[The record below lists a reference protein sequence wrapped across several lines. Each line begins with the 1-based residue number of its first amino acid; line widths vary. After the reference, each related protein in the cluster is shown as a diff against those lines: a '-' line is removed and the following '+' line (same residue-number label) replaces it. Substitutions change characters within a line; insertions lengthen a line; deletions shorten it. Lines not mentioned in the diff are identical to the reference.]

1 MQATH
6 RRALTLLLAG
16 VGLAGAAG
24 APPAVAAISS
34 DAWLADGGVYAGER
48 DQRGYDQPYPRRDS
62 WNSWYGPSRPYR
74 DEKVGNWAVGTF
86 HGRNSGTGNEETITI
101 HPDGTAELRTRDQPP
116 KYGTFAGETLNIETR
131 ASRVQPARGGI
142 VIDGSYYQR

>member
-1 MQATH
+1 MRT
-6 RRALTLLLAG
+6 RLRCTWTGLLTGFVLGCA
-16 VGLAGAAG
+16 VAGAS
-24 APPAVAAISS
+24 PAVAGSSS
-34 DAWLADGGVYAGER
+34 DAWPDASAGER
-48 DQRGYDQPYPRRDS
+48 EQRGYDQPYPRRDS

-101 HPDGTAELRTRDQPP
+101 RPDGTAELRTRDQPP

-131 ASRVQPARGGI
+131 ASRVQPARDGI
-142 VIDGSYYQR
+142 VVDGSYYRR